1 MKQYEIELTINASIL
16 VTVEAEDEESAEDS
30 ITSQHIHDALSE
42 MGFSVDW
49 VADSVTLIT
58 EEEND

>member
-1 MKQYEIELTINASIL
+1 MKQYEIELTINASIV

-30 ITSQHIHDALSE
+30 ITSQHISDALSE

-49 VADSVTLIT
+49 VADSITLIT